1 MIDEYKGA
9 VKLVNSYIAPLL
21 ITAAI

>member
-21 ITAAI
+21 ITVAI